1 MQNVRVRGSMVERN
15 YAGIITIHQKITWD
29 APANHSI
36 QRYVVK
42 YQINGSSIP
51 DTTMT
56 FNNATCAILELN
68 VTKTGAPISY
78 TVQVAAVSEAGQGD
92 FSDRI
97 DFNYSSETNVVFRSL
112 AANSCRLYTSHAGPG
127 PPTGVTVQAESCH
140 TLNVTWSPPDH
151 TGGLPIT
158 GYNISYT
165 DTRTSDMLYGYS
177 STTMK
182 SLQQLKPGTQYIV
195 RVRAMNAF
203 GQRNFAK
210 KSSGKTSERRE
221 YTRYIWS
228 YVKPYKN

>member
-1 MQNVRVRGSMVERN
+1 MQNVRVRGSMVKRN
-15 YAGIITIHQKITWD
+15 YAGIITIHQNITWD

-36 QRYVVK
+36 QHYVVN

-56 FNNATCAILELN
+56 ANNATRTILKLN
-68 VTKTGAPISY
+68 VTKTGGPISY
-78 TVQVAAVSEAGQGD
+78 TVQVAAVSKAGQGE

-97 DFNYSSETNVVFRSL
+97 DFNYSSETNVVCRL
-112 AANSCRLYTSHAGPG
+112 PATNSCTLYTSPAGPG
-127 PPTGVTVQAESCH
+127 PPTGVTVQVQFCH
-140 TLNVTWSPPDH
+140 TLNVTWSSPDP

-177 STTMK
+177 NTTMK

-195 RVRAMNAF
+195 RVRAMNVIGEGDF
-203 GQRNFAK
+203 TQENRQNTSQR
-210 KSSGKTSERRE
+210 R
-221 YTRYIWS
+221 
-228 YVKPYKN
+228 